1 MFPESI
7 VVLDFETSGLYCDQ
21 GDRIIEVAALRVVD
35 RCVAERFETLV
46 RSPVHLPR
54 SIAKF
59 TGISTDMIDQ
69 APAAEQVIP
78 DLLDFLGDDL
88 VVAHNAAFDQAF
100 LENECSRFQLHWPHA
115 DFFCTVKLARLLF
128 PEMQTHALG
137 ALACSLGLEF
147 TPGAHR
153 AGADAQ
159 ATVGVLLR
167 LMDILYARYSI
178 NDISMRQLQPVL
190 QLPVPQA
197 LAMLNISVN
206 QSATR
211 AA

>member
-1 MFPESI
+1 MLPESI

-35 RCVAERFETLV
+35 RHIVERFETLV
-46 RSPVHLPR
+46 CSPVHLPR

-59 TGISTDMIDQ
+59 TGISIEMIDQ
-69 APAAEQVIP
+69 APVAEQVIP
-78 DLLDFLGDDL
+78 DLLEFLGNDL

-100 LENECSRFQLHWPHA
+100 LENECSRFQLHSPRA

-128 PEMQTHALG
+128 PEMQSHALG
-137 ALACSLGLEF
+137 PLACSLGLEF
-147 TPGAHR
+147 MPGAHR

-167 LMDILYARYSI
+167 LMDILNSRYSI
-178 NDISMRQLQPVL
+178 NGLSMWQLQLIL
-190 QLPVPQA
+190 QLPTPQA
-197 LAMLNISVN
+197 IDMLN
-206 QSATR
+206 R
-211 AA
+211 AASQSEIRAA